1 LLKTSLDNSLLVEE
15 LQLGEKLNQCIHS
28 NRRSD
33 FALMLSMLTEDVRAH
48 SQFAVPKTEV
58 SETKSTEAG
67 LRKAL
72 ELPDK
77 AALAVNSSED
87 LNEFSQADLIHEGQ
101 LASLHFDN
109 YAKPKPLAFRD
120 DSKHIATEIMSN
132 TSLYCQKQHKIQ
144 HGGVQKQSNSRLA
157 FNANEWLKAVQN
169 TVVKAPL
176 LAMHA

>member
-1 LLKTSLDNSLLVEE
+1 MLKTSLDNNLLIEE

-48 SQFAVPKTEV
+48 SQFSVPKTEV
-58 SETKSTEAG
+58 SVKESTEAG
-67 LRKAL
+67 LRKTF
-72 ELPDK
+72 ELPEQ
-77 AALAVNSSED
+77 APLAVKCSEE
-87 LNEFSQADLIHEGQ
+87 LNDFSQAGLIHEGQ

-120 DSKHIATEIMSN
+120 DSKHIAADIMSN
-132 TSLYCQKQHKIQ
+132 TSLYCQRKHHNNQVIDQ
-144 HGGVQKQSNSRLA
+144 EQSTRLK

-169 TVVKAPL
+169 TIVKAPL